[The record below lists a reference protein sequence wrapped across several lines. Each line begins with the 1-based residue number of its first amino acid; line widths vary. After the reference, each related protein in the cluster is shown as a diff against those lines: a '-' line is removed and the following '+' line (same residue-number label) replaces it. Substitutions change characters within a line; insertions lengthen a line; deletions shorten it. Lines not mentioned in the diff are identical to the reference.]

1 MSATVSSAPFPAVPR
16 LRRWGRWGLL
26 LVLASVPV
34 WLAGWW
40 AERHETDQR
49 LAALHSAQELH
60 ALGLRGV
67 IGKYSYL
74 PAVVGR
80 QPAVRALLAAPD
92 DAALR
97 ERVNEDLAE
106 IGRRADAL
114 AVYVMDPAG
123 NALAAS
129 NAGTPESFVGRNY
142 ARRPYFTRALQG
154 GTGLFYGVGLTTG
167 APGLF
172 IAEPV
177 RQQGGVRGVV
187 AVKVGLEELSQAWA
201 KASAPVLLQDSRGI
215 VFLSSE
221 PDWLYRS
228 SRPLSADDLA
238 WLARHEQYGPP
249 QTQAYPALPWR
260 LERTADQAEYRLSTR
275 QAGRQLG
282 QLALLAMGFLHP
294 QQKGLLQELDVELDE
309 RGNVRATEKAF
320 KTNIAKVFTAGDMRR
335 PHPGRILYYLAHLL
349 VIVRRGGHSG
359 NQASTA

>member
-1 MSATVSSAPFPAVPR
+1 MSATVSPAPVLAVLR

-26 LVLASVPV
+26 LVLAAAPV
-34 WLAGWW
+34 WWAGWW

-92 DAALR
+92 DAGLR
-97 ERVNEDLAE
+97 ARVNEDLAE

-154 GTGLFYGVGLTTG
+154 GTALFYGVGLTTG
-167 APGLF
+167 HPGLF
-172 IAEPV
+172 VAEAI
-177 RQQGGVRGVV
+177 RGHGVV
-187 AVKVGLEELSQAWA
+187 LGVVIVKLSLDKVSATWA
-201 KASAPVLLQDSRGI
+201 RAHDPVLL
-215 VFLSSE
+215 
-221 PDWLYRS
+221 
-228 SRPLSADDLA
+228 
-238 WLARHEQYGPP
+238 
-249 QTQAYPALPWR
+249 
-260 LERTADQAEYRLSTR
+260 
-275 QAGRQLG
+275 
-282 QLALLAMGFLHP
+282 
-294 QQKGLLQELDVELDE
+294 LDE
-309 RGNVRATEKAF
+309 HGVAFLATYPEWRYHTTRALTPADEAALRDTEAYGHGTVLSPMSWRTRPAQADGAF
-320 KTNIAKVFTAGDMRR
+320 VLHTRVGEI
-335 PHPGRILYYLAHLL
+335 GRAH
-349 VIVRRGGHSG
+349 V
-359 NQASTA
+359 